1 MLSVASQPFMLNVV
15 MLNVVKLDVVA
26 PVTYN
31 PLLRMML
38 RISLNDTQNV
48 KEREKD
54 NRKAP
59 RHSVE

>member
-15 MLNVVKLDVVA
+15 MLNVVKMDVVA

-31 PLLRMML
+31 PCAK
-38 RISLNDTQNV
+38 NDGENFPQCHP
-48 KEREKD
+48 KCEGKKD